1 MFERNL
7 VKVYIKFIKTS
18 KCDINRATKRKM
30 IGKHIQNVNR
40 IFAGREKKDGNRH
53 RSSLG
58 ASSINSDSD
67 FGERLQEFFAKVF
80 FCRLLNA

>member
-1 MFERNL
+1 
-7 VKVYIKFIKTS
+7 
-18 KCDINRATKRKM
+18 M